1 MARSRER
8 RETQQ
13 VWEEGM
19 IRTTIALATL
29 VLAAAPAAAQWQP
42 TSPECIAGAAPGG
55 GFDLTC
61 RLTGRM
67 LNELGIVAAPMRTTN
82 MPGGI
87 GAVAMNHIQA
97 QRRADPNVVVAVST
111 GSWLNLAQGKFGRWT
126 ENDVRWVGAIGA
138 DFGVIVVRKDSPFR
152 ALGDLVAALKANP
165 ASVPMGAGG
174 TVGSQD
180 WMKAALIARAA
191 GVNPRAMRYV
201 AYEGGGQALAAL
213 LGGHIQVFPGDAS
226 EVKGQLAAGEVRV
239 LATLSPNRLPGPFA
253 EVPTAKEQG
262 VDVEW
267 AIVRGL
273 YMPPGAPEEAYRFW
287 VEALRK
293 LTAHP
298 AWAAARDGQGLF
310 AYDSLGADFTALAK
324 ERVEMMRALSRE
336 MGLIQ

>member
-1 MARSRER
+1 
-8 RETQQ
+8 
-13 VWEEGM
+13 M
-19 IRTTIALATL
+19 IRIAAAALAL
-29 VLAAAPAAAQWQP
+29 AFAAAPASAQWQP
-42 TSPECIAGAAPGG
+42 ANPECIAGAAPGG

-97 QRRADPNVVVAVST
+97 QRRTDPNTVVAVST

-126 ENDVRWVGAIGA
+126 ENDVRWIGAIGA
-138 DFGVIVVRKDSPFR
+138 DSGVIVVRKDSPFR
-152 ALGDLVAALKANP
+152 TLADLVAALKANP
-165 ASVPMGAGG
+165 GAVPMGAGG

-191 GVNPRAMRYV
+191 GVNPRTMRYV
-201 AYEGGGQALAAL
+201 PYEGGGQAMAAL

-239 LATLSPNRLPGPFA
+239 LATLSPNRLPAPFA
-253 EVPTAKEQG
+253 DVPTAREQG
-262 VDVEW
+262 LDVEW

-273 YMPPGAPEEAYRFW
+273 YMASGASDEAYAFW

-293 LTAHP
+293 LTAAP

-310 AYDSLGADFTALAK
+310 AYESLGADYTRLSK
-324 ERVEMMRALSRE
+324 ERVAMMRELSKE